1 MIKLNT
7 PRVQSPLF
15 SRPVVTAE
23 RVIAVAAV
31 AITAF
36 GFAQPQIMALA
47 GLDFEKQHIATRST
61 DPSPTGSITPQA
73 KPVVHGLSG
82 TLLPLRSPRD

>member
-1 MIKLNT
+1 MIKPNN
-7 PRVQSPLF
+7 PRVQSSLF

-47 GLDFEKQHIATRST
+47 GLDFEKQHVATRAT
-61 DPSPTGSITPQA
+61 DPVPTGSIAAAP
-73 KPVVHGLSG
+73 KPVIHGLSG
-82 TLLPLRSPRD
+82 TLLPLRSSRD

>member
-1 MIKLNT
+1 MIQPKKF
-7 PRVQSPLF
+7 PLF
-15 SRPVVTAE
+15 RRPVVTAE

-47 GLDFEKQHIATRST
+47 GLDFDRQHVAMRST
-61 DPSPTGSITPQA
+61 DPAPTGSIAPAA

-82 TLLPLRSPRD
+82 TLLPLRGRE

>member
-1 MIKLNT
+1 MFKPKKT
-7 PRVQSPLF
+7 AKKSPLF
-15 SRPVVTAE
+15 RRPMVTAE

-47 GLDFEKQHIATRST
+47 GLDFDRQHVARRAT
-61 DPSPTGSITPQA
+61 DPAPTGSIAPAA
-73 KPVVHGLSG
+73 KPVVHGLAG
-82 TLLPLRSPRD
+82 TLLPLRGRE

>member
-1 MIKLNT
+1 MIK
-7 PRVQSPLF
+7 PKQSFF
-15 SRPVVTAE
+15 SRRPVVTAE

-47 GLDFEKQHIATRST
+47 GLDFEKQHVATRST
-61 DPSPTGSITPQA
+61 DPAPTGSIAPA
-73 KPVVHGLSG
+73 GKPVVHGLAG
-82 TLLPLRSPRD
+82 TLLPLRGRE